1 MTEDTAR
8 QALAATRGNETI
20 LLVDDEEVA
29 RQMLVEVLTH
39 QGYTVLDAG
48 RSAAA
53 LALAEKAPIDLLV
66 TDMSMPGMSGW
77 DLAKSLRSRCP
88 GLPVLFMSGYDEHE
102 TACWGRMEPPVKRL
116 FKPFSLETFLDQ
128 ARLLL
133 DHQKK
138 TPAPGPLE
146 KSGTAESPGHP

>member
-39 QGYTVLDAG
+39 QGYTVFDAG
-48 RSAAA
+48 RGAAA

-66 TDMSMPGMSGW
+66 TDLSMPGMSGW
-77 DLAKSLRSRCP
+77 DLAKCLRTRRP
-88 GLPVLFMSGYDEHE
+88 GLPVLFMSGYAEHE
-102 TACWGRMEPPVKRL
+102 TACWGRMDPPVKRL

-128 ARLLL
+128 ARQML
-133 DHQKK
+133 DQEKR
-138 TPAPGPLE
+138 TSAPGPLE
-146 KSGTAESPGHP
+146 KSGAAGTPGHS

>member
-48 RSAAA
+48 RGAAA
-53 LALAEKAPIDLLV
+53 LALAEMAPIDLLV

-102 TACWGRMEPPVKRL
+102 TACWGRMEAASNRTTMRSDPR
-116 FKPFSLETFLDQ
+116 
-128 ARLLL
+128 R
-133 DHQKK
+133 
-138 TPAPGPLE
+138 
-146 KSGTAESPGHP
+146 SGL